1 MDSIEWTET
10 TRGAKAF
17 IYKNQK
23 YRKRCSNKDG
33 SEIWICCNKSCGVSM
48 VLLGNIIKRYPQEH
62 LHEEL
67 QHTSEIRTLLENI
80 YKETT
85 ADLLKP
91 VTEIYQHHLIQHKRK
106 NGLADDVPIFNYIRS
121 TAYRRRS
128 AVLPP
133 IPKTLEDIVIPDSLK
148 LLENGKPFV
157 IFDNPAPHRLI
168 TLCSPKA
175 LTSLSQCVHWLA
187 DGTFRSAPQKF
198 LQSYSIHGRTDWGI
212 HPFVHVA
219 MCERKQ
225 EQYELVFQG
234 LLDFGNQNNIKLEP
248 ISIMLDFELA
258 ASNAFLSVFK
268 RSSVLYCHFHYCRSV
283 WRKVQKL
290 GLIKFFQEKST
301 KRELA
306 NLFGLP
312 LVPLTHVYDAFESIA
327 STLLR
332 FTSSI
337 EEFLQYFSN
346 TYLHGNKFPPTRW
359 NHFASIGFTDRT
371 NNALEGHHRSINAT
385 IFKPYIDV
393 SFFVNRRTAPH
404 PNIWRYILL
413 KRELDERTMIS
424 VSQEIKQKR
433 PTKVQRKVYRDR
445 DNYLIEAKEL
455 ILNKKIDFTEYER
468 RIRSLTY
475 GYIKYH
481 VDNDDCDFENDV

>member
-1 MDSIEWTET
+1 MESNIEWTQT

-48 VLLGNIIKRYPQEH
+48 VLFDNIIKRYPQEH

-67 QHTSEIRTLLENI
+67 QHTPEIRTLLENI
-80 YKETT
+80 YKETK

-91 VTEIYQHHLIQHKRK
+91 VTEIYQQHLIQHKRK

-128 AVLPP
+128 SVLPP
-133 IPKTLEDIVIPDSLK
+133 IPKTLEDIVIPDGLK
-148 LLENGKPFV
+148 FFENGEPFV
-157 IFDNPAPHRLI
+157 ILDSPAPYRLI

-175 LTSLSQCVHWLA
+175 LVSLGQCVHWLA

-219 MCERKQ
+219 MCDKKQ
-225 EQYELVFQG
+225 EQYELLFRG
-234 LLDFGNQNNIKLEP
+234 LIDFANQNGIKLQP
-248 ISIMLDFELA
+248 ISIMLDFEQA

-268 RSSVLYCHFHYCRSV
+268 QSSVLYCHFHYCRSV
-283 WRKVQKL
+283 WRKIQKL
-290 GLIKFFQEKST
+290 V
-301 KRELA
+301 LA

-312 LVPLTHVYDAFESIA
+312 LLPLTSVYNAFENIA

-332 FTSSI
+332 CI
-337 EEFLQYFSN
+337 NGIQDFLQYFSN
-346 TYLHGNKFPPTRW
+346 TYLYGNKFPPTRW

-371 NNALEGHHRSINAT
+371 NNALEGHHRSINA
-385 IFKPYIDV
+385 
-393 SFFVNRRTAPH
+393 RTAPH

-433 PTKVQRKVYRDR
+433 PTKVQRKSYRDR

-455 ILNKKIDFTEYER
+455 LINRKIDLTEYER
-468 RIRSLTY
+468 RIRRLTY

-481 VDNDDCDFENDV
+481 EDNDDSDFENDV